1 MPETQQL
8 TLALALKDPKTL
20 SNYYVGNNRE
30 ILTALHHTATGRG
43 KHFLYLWGPEKVG
56 LTHLLQAC
64 CHTASQ
70 KKLTT
75 MYIPLADL
83 STFNPT
89 LFENLESA
97 HLVCIDDLHQIA
109 QKRNWEEAFFHCF
122 NRIIDAKK
130 RLIIAARK
138 PPQLL
143 ELTLPDLTSRLSAG
157 IIYQLHHLTDNEKMK
172 ALIERAKAR
181 GFELSLEIAQFILHR
196 HPRNLGALFEA
207 LDVLD
212 RASLEAKHKLTL
224 PFVKKVL
231 KL

>member
-1 MPETQQL
+1 MTETQQL

-30 ILTALHHTATGRG
+30 ILNALHHTATGRG
-43 KHFLYLWGPEKVG
+43 EHFLYLWGPEKVG

-75 MYIPLADL
+75 IYIPLVDL
-83 STFNPT
+83 DAFNPA
-89 LFENLESA
+89 LFENLESY
-97 HLVCIDDLHQIA
+97 HLICIDDLHQIA
-109 QKRNWEEAFFHCF
+109 QKRDWEEAFFHCF

-130 RLIIAARK
+130 RLIITARK
-138 PPQLL
+138 KPQSLG
-143 ELTLPDLTSRLSAG
+143 LTLPDLTSRLSAG
-157 IIYQLHHLTDNEKMK
+157 IIYPLHHLTDDEKMH

-181 GFELSLEIAQFILHR
+181 GIELSSEVAQFILHR
-196 HPRNLGALFEA
+196 YPRNLGALFDA
-207 LDVLD
+207 LDILD

-224 PFVKKVL
+224 PFVKKIL